1 MLNNY
6 QIKEVNDT
14 EKGLIFKQIL
24 TQKTWSFAY
33 LIELSYLGK
42 LREVKEVITLYG
54 RSVNQENKDFR
65 NERYSVYQLF
75 AELSHVVQERA
86 EGPKAPS
93 PGQRPGY
100 NVCKPVALKG
110 QKPYV
115 LPGVLK
121 LLPLQGDRFASVITQ
136 GDALG

>member
-42 LREVKEVITLYG
+42 LREVKEIITLYG

-93 PGQRPGY
+93 PGRVG
-100 NVCKPVALKG
+100 
-110 QKPYV
+110 
-115 LPGVLK
+115 
-121 LLPLQGDRFASVITQ
+121 
-136 GDALG
+136 